1 MQLQEAI
8 LAVPLQKSCYK
19 YIYIFFFFKMIAA
32 VASLPMITM

>member
-19 YIYIFFFFKMIAA
+19 YIYIYIFKMIAA